1 MAQQQLTD
9 LAGQVS
15 RADALLVG
23 AYAVSRQ
30 DELIPELRFAKIR
43 LAIVDASMLLTAVA
57 EALRVRAGEE
67 RIAVYE
73 EAAP

>member
-1 MAQQQLTD
+1 MTD
-9 LAGQVS
+9 IAAQVS
-15 RADALLVG
+15 RADVLLLG

-30 DELIPELRFAKIR
+30 DELLPELRLAKLR

-57 EALRVRAGEE
+57 QALRVRAGEE
-67 RIAVYE
+67 RIAVHE

>member
-1 MAQQQLTD
+1 VAQQQLTD
-9 LAGQVS
+9 LAAQVS

>member
-1 MAQQQLTD
+1 MAQQLTD
-9 LAGQVS
+9 LAAQVS
-15 RADALLVG
+15 RADVLLIG

-67 RIAVYE
+67 RIAVHE